1 MRTGSTPVTRTKF
14 GDYMRVLAIH
24 SEHGIH
30 HSTCCIYDGDSVVY
44 FLEERYSGYK
54 HDSDLE
60 YCFFNVLKTNLTF
73 DKIVISEFHN
83 LEVSNNDNYDERLLK
98 KISKSLPYMTKIA
111 LTEPGKFLDVN
122 SENVE
127 EQIVTENEIPLPE
140 SVDASFI
147 TEWDKISNGSKK
159 FILSYY
165 KKYNHFP
172 LIEYDSKH
180 HRNHAS
186 LSFYNSGFDKAI
198 ILVAD
203 GAGEVNFATA
213 EDGKFINYK
222 EIESLY
228 VGDYPS
234 SIEPIYKNFGS
245 YEGHNYTKEL
255 ARWKKNYPYCEV
267 VFGNYMG
274 IGFLYG
280 CGAIHINE
288 TMEEAGKVMGLS
300 SYGKATNNNYIKNN
314 YFVNTDLF
322 DCAAHDFLP
331 IFAPPNGYP
340 ENFKYKPVH
349 ENTPTQIG
357 GPETIIALKG
367 LPLQKIIT
375 KTNYKP
381 YADFAKDIQLQTQ
394 QIAVN
399 LIKKAIDK
407 TGIKKVCVSGGYGM
421 NILSNS
427 YYVKQFPDVEFYFE
441 PLSIDSGISIGCAMY
456 HYHKETGDCTIRPVK
471 SISFHGFKHDVT
483 SYKGTDASTKDIAKL
498 LYDNKSVAVYTGLA
512 EAGQRAL
519 GNRSILFNALN
530 VDAKDIVNKIKRRE
544 WYRPFA
550 AVVLEED
557 AELYFDMGRTKKN
570 LFMTQSFDVKTDL
583 IPGVTHV
590 DNTCRV
596 QTVSEGYLYDLLVEF
611 KKLSGH
617 GILLNTSFN
626 LAGKPLVET
635 PKQAIETLNTSVLD
649 YLWFEETGQLI
660 T

>member
-1 MRTGSTPVTRTKF
+1 
-14 GDYMRVLAIH
+14 MRVLAIH
-24 SEHGIH
+24 SDHASH
-30 HSTCCIYDGDSVVY
+30 HSSCCIYDGNDITY
-44 FLEERYSGYK
+44 FLEERYSGIK
-54 HDSDLE
+54 HDPDLHH
-60 YCFFNVLKTNLTF
+60 CFYNVLKTNLKF
-73 DKIVISEFHN
+73 DKIVVSGFHRLHIPN
-83 LEVSNNDNYDERLLK
+83 HDNCDDKFLE
-98 KISKSLPYMTKIA
+98 KISNYLPHMAKISLTQPKKFIDINTENFEEKI
-111 LTEPGKFLDVN
+111 ENSSDVN
-122 SENVE
+122 
-127 EQIVTENEIPLPE
+127 LPE
-140 SVDASFI
+140 STKELEYYDTIVE
-147 TEWDKISNGSKK
+147 EWKHISIGIKI

-186 LSFYNSGFDKAI
+186 LAFYNSGFDKSI
-198 ILVAD
+198 VFVAD
-203 GAGEVNFATA
+203 GAGEVCFATA
-213 EDGKFINYK
+213 PEGRFINYK
-222 EIESLY
+222 ESESVY
-228 VGDYPS
+228 VGGYPNTMD
-234 SIEPIYKNFGS
+234 PIYKNFGS
-245 YEGHNYTKEL
+245 YEGHDYTKEIQF
-255 ARWKKNYPYCEV
+255 WKKDYPNCEV
-267 VFGNYMG
+267 VFGNFMG
-274 IGFLYG
+274 LGLFYG
-280 CGAIHINE
+280 SGAIHIHE

-300 SYGKATNNNYIKNN
+300 SYGIPTGNNYIKND
-314 YFVNTDLF
+314 YYINTDLF
-322 DCAAHDFLP
+322 DCATHDFLP
-331 IFAPPNGYP
+331 VFAPPNGYP
-340 ENFKYKPVH
+340 KNFRYKPVNEH
-349 ENTPTQIG
+349 TPTQRG
-357 GPETIIALKG
+357 GPESIITVKG
-367 LPLQKIIT
+367 LPRIT
-375 KTNYKP
+375 IVTKANYKP
-381 YADFAKDIQLQTQ
+381 YADLAKDLQLQSQ
-394 QIAVN
+394 EVACNI
-399 LIKKAIDK
+399 IRKAIEK

-427 YYVKQFPDVEFYFE
+427 HYVKQFPDVEFYFE

-456 HYHKETGDCTIRPVK
+456 HYHKETGDCTTRPVK
-471 SISFHGFKHDVT
+471 SISFHGFKHDVS
-483 SYKGTDASTKDIAKL
+483 SYKGVDASLQDIAKL

-530 VDAKDIVNKIKRRE
+530 VDAKDIVNQIKRRE

-649 YLWFEETGQLI
+649 YLWFEETGQLFS
-660 T
+660 

>member
-1 MRTGSTPVTRTKF
+1 
-14 GDYMRVLAIH
+14 MRVLAIH
-24 SEHGIH
+24 SEHGTH
-30 HSTCCIYDGDSVVY
+30 HSSCCIYDGDSIIY
-44 FLEERYSGYK
+44 FLEERYSGVK
-54 HDSDLE
+54 HDYGLE
-60 YCFFNVLKTNLTF
+60 NCLFNVLKTNLTF
-73 DKIVISEFHN
+73 DKIVVSEFHN
-83 LEVSNNDNYDERLLK
+83 LEVSNNDNYDEVLLN

-111 LTEPGKFLDVN
+111 LTEPRKFLEVN
-122 SENVE
+122 SENLE
-127 EQIVTENEIPLPE
+127 EQIVKDDEISLPD
-140 SVDASFI
+140 SVDVSI
-147 TEWDKISNGSKK
+147 VTEWEKISNVSKK

-186 LSFYNSGFDKAI
+186 LAFYNSGFDKAI
-198 ILVAD
+198 IFVAD

-213 EDGKFINYK
+213 PDGKFINYK

-234 SIEPIYKNFGS
+234 SVEPIYKNFGS
-245 YEGHNYTKEL
+245 YKGHDYTKEL
-255 ARWKKNYPYCEV
+255 ARWNKNYTDCEV

-280 CGAIHINE
+280 CAAIHISE
-288 TMEEAGKVMGLS
+288 TMEEAGKIMGLS
-300 SYGKATNNNYIKNN
+300 SYGKASNNNYIKNN
-314 YFVNTDLF
+314 YFVDTDLF

-340 ENFKYKPVH
+340 ENLKYKPVNP
-349 ENTPTQIG
+349 NTLTEKG
-357 GPETIIALKG
+357 GPETVIALKT
-367 LPLQKIIT
+367 LPQTRFVT

-381 YADFAKDIQLQTQ
+381 YADFAKDVQLQTQ
-394 QIAVN
+394 EIGAN
-399 LIKKAIDK
+399 LIRKAIDK

-483 SYKGTDASTKDIAKL
+483 SYKGTDASIKDIAKL

-557 AELYFDMGRTKKN
+557 AEMYFDMGRTKKN
-570 LFMTQSFDVKTDL
+570 LFMTQSFDVSTNL

-635 PKQAIETLNTSVLD
+635 PKQAMETLNTSVLD
-649 YLWFEETGQLI
+649 YLWFEETGQLFS
-660 T
+660 